1 MYAKSCVRAQEGS
14 SMAVFKNLSWRSSPK
29 PRACGR
35 VCAGLHVPLGL
46 PVGCWVSLG
55 TFLSALSPVA
65 WQVWEPLNEA
75 RNLVVVMGSREMG
88 PGVSQNSHYSRTCP
102 LPTVSPFVAKE
113 ATLGGCKIHSNDCK

>member
-29 PRACGR
+29 PRACGS

-65 WQVWEPLNEA
+65 WQVWESAAWDRQALTCPVTQAWL
-75 RNLVVVMGSREMG
+75 LVG
-88 PGVSQNSHYSRTCP
+88 PGHP
-102 LPTVSPFVAKE
+102 L
-113 ATLGGCKIHSNDCK
+113 